1 MRDTAT
7 QRAITEAGGVLRL
20 SRALGIKQPS
30 VSKWKRVPAG
40 HVLTIEGLTGISRH
54 DLRHDIFGPAPAS
67 SFPAGSGGN
76 SAVSA
81 DQTAAPAAFS
91 SKDAT

>member
-7 QRAITEAGGVLRL
+7 QRAIAEAGGVLRL

-30 VSKWKRVPAG
+30 VSKWKRIPAG

-54 DLRHDIFGPAPAS
+54 DLRPDIFGPAPVPPS
-67 SFPAGSGGN
+67 GGGTPQAGS
-76 SAVSA
+76 SAI
-81 DQTAAPAAFS
+81 APPGAFS
-91 SKDAT
+91 SKETSHG